1 MQSGCYRM
9 TEIFIP
15 DLKIDEKTCNSSN
28 CGFSAGL
35 LVTEGFFDKTQI
47 DGGAKIGP
55 DSYRQYFYPKSTSV

>member
-35 LVTEGFFDKTQI
+35 LVTEGFFDKT
-47 DGGAKIGP
+47 
-55 DSYRQYFYPKSTSV
+55 